1 MSDTYGQRLATLDPV
16 TGERPSSRL
25 GHAGNARQLVN
36 RLKYEDET
44 RMYRHTKIQGL
55 MDGNPPWNGQKLID
69 IGQGHRANFNLRE
82 SEGIVEAAK
91 TPYYDLVFEVAS
103 FATIEFGIDGAEPHI
118 AQQWSDI
125 ITEEYSDTLAGW
137 DGFDHQIQLQ
147 QWQMVVN
154 GVGPLFWPHFIGWH
168 SEGIK
173 SRKVLVPQ
181 ETKANVDELELCAI
195 LHSYRA
201 DELEDFISHGGGTY
215 ESDGEGWNIPL
226 CKQAIIDC
234 SQREM
239 RHTYGIE
246 NYDLYQRAIRTGDL
260 FYGIHRSDRIYVAS
274 IFVKEFGGKV
284 SHYMITDQNL
294 GHNVSDQPDDLADEV
309 GYLFKR
315 RNKFESFGNVICPFF
330 FDSGPDGTWHAIK
343 GMGPKIYD
351 FCDISNRTFCQM
363 LDGAVI
369 GSGITLESQDANA
382 IEETQIAL
390 VGGAAVVSPGYKVVQ
405 TRIAESLE
413 GAMAMRRELHGTL
426 QANTGSYRQRT
437 DEGGTRAE
445 PTLGQAELVQQQQ
458 GMLTK
463 GSTNRYYNNLD
474 KWHRET
480 LRRLMDPAQS
490 EKVPGGKEAMKFKT
504 HCIMRGIPEAIFDF
518 KLIKRV
524 TATRSIGYGSPQLR
538 DIATRELIGLIP
550 YMDEVSRNHALRARA
565 AALPGIGMHS
575 VDAFFPPIEKQG
587 VPNAHASMAVL
598 ENNVLRMP
606 GGKALVE
613 PMQNHSI
620 HFDVH
625 MKDAFEHVQGQ
636 SQQQA
641 PGQNG
646 QNGNGQQ
653 PPINPMEVLVHL
665 ENAGPHMFKH
675 LEAIK
680 GDPTRKEEIK
690 AKQKALDQLG
700 KVSDQL
706 HQQLTQHLSAQA
718 DQQAQAPGPQDPAM
732 IKVQG
737 DLAIK
742 EKKLGMD
749 MSLKQ
754 RKQEFNEG
762 LADKKTAAG
771 IQRDTAK
778 TKAAVDTTQT
788 GMDLET
794 QKAAHGMSIAA
805 EKARAGIDLSEATA
819 AHDVSLTERKTR
831 HGMSLAERKAAHDAA
846 LKQRQAAQKPKSK
859 SQ

>member
-1 MSDTYGQRLATLDPV
+1 MASDTYGQRLASLDPE

-25 GHAGNARQLVN
+25 GNAGNARQLVN

-44 RMYRHTKIQGL
+44 RMYRYSKIQGL
-55 MDGNPPWNGQKLID
+55 MDGNPPWNHQKLID

-103 FATIEFGIDGAEPHI
+103 FASIEFGVEGAEPHI
-118 AQQWSDI
+118 VQQWDDI
-125 ITEEYSDTLAGW
+125 ATEEYSDTLANW

-168 SEGIK
+168 SEAIK
-173 SRKVLVPQ
+173 CRKVLVPM
-181 ETKANVDELELCAI
+181 ETKANVSELELCVV

-201 DELEDFISHGGGTY
+201 DELDSFISRGGTY
-215 ESDGEGWNIPL
+215 EPDGEGWNIPL
-226 CKQAIIDC
+226 CKAAIIDC
-234 SQREM
+234 AQREM
-239 RHTYGIE
+239 RQTYGTE

-260 FYGIHRSDRIYVAS
+260 YHGIHRSDRIYVAS
-274 IFVKEFGGKV
+274 VFVKEFGGKV

-294 GHNVSDQPDDLADEV
+294 GRTNETYEELGEET

-315 RNKFESFGNVICPFF
+315 RRKFDSFGQVLCPFF
-330 FDSGPDGTWHAIK
+330 YDSGPDGTWHSVK

-351 FCDISNRTFCQM
+351 FCDVSNRTFCQM

-405 TRIAESLE
+405 TRIAEALD

-437 DEGGTRAE
+437 EEGKPE

-480 LRRLMDPAQS
+480 LRRLLDPAQS
-490 EKVPGGKEAMKFKT
+490 KSIPGGEEAVEFVAR
-504 HCIMRGIPEAIFDF
+504 CVIRGIPAQVMTFEN
-518 KLIKRV
+518 IKRI

-538 DIATRELIGLIP
+538 DIATREIVSMIP

-575 VDAFFPPIEKQG
+575 VDSFFPPIEKQG

-598 ENNVLRMP
+598 ENNALRTQ

-625 MKDAFEHVQGQ
+625 MKDAMGHAQQGQ
-636 SQQQA
+636 PAAQ
-641 PGQNG
+641 P
-646 QNGNGQQ
+646 Q
-653 PPINPMEVLVHL
+653 PPVGPPQSQAAPPQVQTQPANPMEILIHL
-665 ENAGPHMFKH
+665 ENAGPHMFQH
-675 LEAIK
+675 LQLLK
-680 GDPTRKEEIK
+680 GDPTRKLEV
-690 AKQKALDQLG
+690 KQKQQALDQLG
-700 KVSDQL
+700 KISDQL
-706 HQQLTQHLSAQA
+706 HQQVTQSM
-718 DQQAQAPGPQDPAM
+718 QAQAAEAPNGQQPGPDPEM
-732 IKVQG
+732 IPKMTKVAG
-737 DLAIK
+737 DL
-742 EKKLGMD
+742 KLKAAKQQAD
-749 MSLKQ
+749 MALKT
-754 RKQEFNEG
+754 RKQEFNES
-762 LADKKTAAG
+762 LADRKTATG
-771 IQRDTAK
+771 IERDTAR
-778 TKAAVDTTQT
+778 AATDMTRQKSA
-788 GMDLET
+788 MDLE
-794 QKAAHGMSIAA
+794 
-805 EKARAGIDLSEATA
+805 RAKTGQSMTLEQT
-819 AHDVSLTERKTR
+819 KTR
-831 HGMSLAERKAAHDAA
+831 HTMSIAERKARHDASVA
-846 LKQRQAAQKPKSK
+846 ERKARHDASLKERQARQAAKQKPKS
-859 SQ
+859 